1 MSRTLTTQYAG
12 VLLELSASEA
22 DSLDE
27 RGIPKQLGR
36 QYRRAQIK
44 ADAYNADE
52 HTVTLAVSSETPVQ
66 RFFGNEVLSHE
77 KGALRTDRLKNGIAL
92 LFNHDYDAHLGRSQ
106 SWKLRD
112 DGVLEVTNRFAGNPL
127 AVEKEGDV
135 RGGFLVD
142 VSVGYVVHE
151 WDVKED
157 KNGVRTYTAVDWEI
171 LENSLVTV
179 PADPTV
185 GAGRDA
191 GPVKVRS
198 FTSERDQPPVPDS
211 TATRAADVDAD
222 EDADADDESDED
234 DDTSGS
240 ETSRTTQPPQ
250 QRTTTMSTTAIPAAA
265 ATGTDFAAENNAR
278 VAGLRALRTQYPAN
292 FTESNVLDAIS
303 SGTSVNEAR
312 QAVADAIIA
321 GAQRTSVPT
330 IGDDV
335 TASMSTKERKSYSYV
350 RTFRYAIN
358 QRFPGTF
365 KEDAEA
371 GFEREVSDQLAKEAG
386 KRGLTVGGGLQLAT
400 NMPFNPSRAVQ
411 LAEAGLG
418 TQAMQQRALTAG
430 ASTVGGAVINTVTET
445 TPIELLR
452 AMTVCLRLGAT
463 QLTGIKG
470 LFRIPRQTSATTT
483 NWLAESASGTN
494 SDLALDDITF
504 SPNRLNKI
512 GSYTLELLNQEAFA
526 VEDLLRMDQT
536 LVEALSLD
544 YAGLAGSGSNNV
556 PLGLLNRSGLAAILT
571 GSTRN
576 QSTGAVTAGLGAVP
590 TTYVDLNNA
599 EAAISTANADEGGMA
614 WAFTPRVRAAMRST
628 AKFPSGIMDPI
639 WPGQAVRNARGL
651 QEGPLGYQ
659 AAIST
664 QLPSTLSFTPAGGSL
679 TTGLH
684 AWVLGYW
691 PSLMFVDWGIREL
704 IIDNITQA
712 ASGTYRIIE
721 NSLHDNNVRHI
732 EHFAAC
738 QCAIGS

>member
-1 MSRTLTTQYAG
+1 
-12 VLLELSASEA
+12 
-22 DSLDE
+22 
-27 RGIPKQLGR
+27 
-36 QYRRAQIK
+36 
-44 ADAYNADE
+44 
-52 HTVTLAVSSETPVQ
+52 
-66 RFFGNEVLSHE
+66 
-77 KGALRTDRLKNGIAL
+77 
-92 LFNHDYDAHLGRSQ
+92 
-106 SWKLRD
+106 
-112 DGVLEVTNRFAGNPL
+112 
-127 AVEKEGDV
+127 
-135 RGGFLVD
+135 
-142 VSVGYVVHE
+142 
-151 WDVKED
+151 
-157 KNGVRTYTAVDWEI
+157 
-171 LENSLVTV
+171 
-179 PADPTV
+179 
-185 GAGRDA
+185 
-191 GPVKVRS
+191 
-198 FTSERDQPPVPDS
+198 
-211 TATRAADVDAD
+211 
-222 EDADADDESDED
+222 
-234 DDTSGS
+234 
-240 ETSRTTQPPQ
+240 
-250 QRTTTMSTTAIPAAA
+250 
-265 ATGTDFAAENNAR
+265 
-278 VAGLRALRTQYPAN
+278 
-292 FTESNVLDAIS
+292 
-303 SGTSVNEAR
+303 
-312 QAVADAIIA
+312 
-321 GAQRTSVPT
+321 
-330 IGDDV
+330 
-335 TASMSTKERKSYSYV
+335 
-350 RTFRYAIN
+350 
-358 QRFPGTF
+358 
-365 KEDAEA
+365 
-371 GFEREVSDQLAKEAG
+371 
-386 KRGLTVGGGLQLAT
+386 
-400 NMPFNPSRAVQ
+400 
-411 LAEAGLG
+411 
-418 TQAMQQRALTAG
+418 
-430 ASTVGGAVINTVTET
+430 
-445 TPIELLR
+445 
-452 AMTVCLRLGAT
+452 LGAT

-738 QCAIGS
+738 QCAMGS